1 MRKIAM
7 TGGSGFIG
15 TNLIEKLLSNGIDEI
30 LSLDFNPPKLPEHK
44 GLWMKC
50 DILDPK
56 SVQDGLE
63 AFQPTHVIHLAARTD
78 MEGKTV
84 DDYAAN
90 HIGTRNV
97 VAAVQQLP
105 SVERVVFTSS
115 QYVVGPGPLPT
126 NDLEFRPHTI
136 YGESKVQ
143 SEKAV
148 RAAVL
153 SCVWTII
160 RPTNV
165 WGKWHPRYPTEFWR
179 VLKQGRYVHPGRKQ
193 VLRSYA
199 YVGTVIQQIFTILD
213 APAAIVDRQVFYVG
227 DETIDLWEWTN
238 GFSLALRGRAVLV
251 VPRPIVRGI
260 ARVGDVVIAL
270 GGRFPLFSS
279 RYRSMT
285 EDYATP
291 MQRTFDRLGMPEL
304 KLADGIEETVSWLK
318 SQGEFWR

>member
-1 MRKIAM
+1 MP
-7 TGGSGFIG
+7 T
-15 TNLIEKLLSNGIDEI
+15 LEHDEQR
-30 LSLDFNPPKLPEHK
+30 SD
-44 GLWMKC
+44 C
-50 DILDPK
+50 
-56 SVQDGLE
+56 Q
-63 AFQPTHVIHLAARTD
+63 AR
-78 MEGKTV
+78 
-84 DDYAAN
+84 
-90 HIGTRNV
+90 
-97 VAAVQQLP
+97 L
-105 SVERVVFTSS
+105 
-115 QYVVGPGPLPT
+115 
-126 NDLEFRPHTI
+126 
-136 YGESKVQ
+136 
-143 SEKAV
+143 
-148 RAAVL
+148 
-153 SCVWTII
+153 
-160 RPTNV
+160 
-165 WGKWHPRYPTEFWR
+165 
-179 VLKQGRYVHPGRKQ
+179 
-193 VLRSYA
+193 
-199 YVGTVIQQIFTILD
+199 LD